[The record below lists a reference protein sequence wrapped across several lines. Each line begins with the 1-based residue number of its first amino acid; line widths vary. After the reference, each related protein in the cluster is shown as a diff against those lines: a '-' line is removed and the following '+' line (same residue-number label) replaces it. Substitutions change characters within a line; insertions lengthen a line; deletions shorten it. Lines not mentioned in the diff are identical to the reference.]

1 MAEELPE
8 SELILMMDRY
18 RGKAYTVT
26 KVYLC
31 GDFTVWGDGR
41 GGGNG
46 AINLALTIHW
56 HHFPPFF
63 SDSDFRFHGAG

>member
-26 KVYLC
+26 KVYYVEISQF
-31 GDFTVWGDGR
+31 GAMVE
-41 GGGNG
+41 GGEMVPS
-46 AINLALTIHW
+46 I
-56 HHFPPFF
+56 
-63 SDSDFRFHGAG
+63 